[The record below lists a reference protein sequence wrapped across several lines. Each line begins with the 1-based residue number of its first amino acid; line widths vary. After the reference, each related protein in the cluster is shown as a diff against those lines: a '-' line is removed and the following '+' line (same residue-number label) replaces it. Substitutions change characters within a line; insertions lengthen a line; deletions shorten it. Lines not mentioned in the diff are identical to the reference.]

1 MRATGRLTRRAWT
14 LALVA
19 GLLACAPAPEPLD
32 QPSSTALEI
41 FDLARG
47 GDPDDARVA
56 ELFDVE
62 SNEMWRARLHDAL
75 SELSRVDELKIERI
89 ETLEGLD
96 RRVIDLT
103 GRLPGEGQA
112 DYSVEVEHREGD
124 VWKVVSFFGPG
135 VSWPPRARGKNG
147 GLSTWP
153 ER

>member
-1 MRATGRLTRRAWT
+1 MRAAGRLIRSGWT
-14 LALVA
+14 LAFLA
-19 GLLACAPAPEPLD
+19 GVLACAPAPEPLD

-62 SNEMWRARLHDAL
+62 SNGMWRARLHDAL
-75 SELSRVDELKIERI
+75 SELSRVDELAIEHA

-112 DYSVEVEHREGD
+112 DYSVEVERREGD

-135 VSWPPRARGKNG
+135 VSWPPRAKGKNS